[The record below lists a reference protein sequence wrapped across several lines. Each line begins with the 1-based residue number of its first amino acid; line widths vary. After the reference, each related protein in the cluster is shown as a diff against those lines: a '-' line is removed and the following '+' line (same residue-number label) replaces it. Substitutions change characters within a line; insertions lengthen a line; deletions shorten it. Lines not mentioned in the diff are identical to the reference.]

1 MIPNLLS
8 RLNKVVWQDTL
19 TSLDFKRG
27 RVEGRFGASLR
38 PVQLT
43 KPTFPMRIMRN
54 VSATVALLLFELFY
68 IAVLRP
74 CTVLYLYSL
83 SYATL
88 YLLRFSCCIHAL
100 CD

>member
-43 KPTFPMRIMRN
+43 
-54 VSATVALLLFELFY
+54 
-68 IAVLRP
+68 
-74 CTVLYLYSL
+74 
-83 SYATL
+83 
-88 YLLRFSCCIHAL
+88 
-100 CD
+100 